1 MSSVV
6 KRAAKYGGSCLAL
19 ALISGKILGPL
30 IGQLQRRKTE
40 EIISD
45 ERYEHELSIHFSILI
60 FI

>member
-6 KRAAKYGGSCLAL
+6 KRAVKYSGSCFAL

-30 IGQLQRRKTE
+30 IGQLQKRKTE

-45 ERYEHELSIHFSILI
+45 ERFIQAILI
-60 FI
+60 YILILF